1 MKNQRVRQG
10 SQNCDIV
17 TPLLTYAV
25 IDTNGYLLATSN
37 LEKALSAFHDE
48 PVDNEFI
55 LLLESADLHEMNS
68 EDEVYAL
75 DEDGQINFEGTV
87 EQFKYHIE
95 NIDFARGK
103 RNIKLSTHTK
113 KQERR
118 E

>member
-10 SQNCDIV
+10 SQNCDII

-37 LEKALSAFHDE
+37 LEKALSVFHDE

-55 LLLESADLHEMNS
+55 LLLESSDLNEMNY

-87 EQFKYHIE
+87 EQFKYHME
-95 NIDFARGK
+95 NIDFVRGK

-118 E
+118 

>member
-1 MKNQRVRQG
+1 MKNQIVRHR
-10 SQNCDIV
+10 SQNCDII

-25 IDTNGYLLATSN
+25 IDTNGYLLVTSN
-37 LEKALSAFHDE
+37 LEKALSVFHYE

-55 LLLESADLHEMNS
+55 LLLESADLNELNS

-95 NIDFARGK
+95 NIDFVRGK
-103 RNIKLSTHTK
+103 RNIKLSTHKK
-113 KQERR
+113 KQKRR
-118 E
+118 